1 MSHITTIKTE
11 IRDLDALRSACT
23 ECGAVFVEG
32 QTTYQ
37 WFGESVGDYPLPE
50 GITKEKLGHCS
61 HAIRV
66 PGVEYEI
73 GVVQKPNGHWTL
85 AYDFWGPGQGLLQKF
100 GEGCQRLLQLY
111 AVHKTIHEARKKG
124 YTAQRQQL
132 KDGSVKLVLL
142 ATGGAA

>member
-11 IRDLDALRSACT
+11 IRDLDALKGACA
-23 ECGAVFVEG
+23 ECGVAFIEG

-50 GITKEKLGHCS
+50 GVTKEQLGKCS

-66 PGVEYEI
+66 PGVAYEI

-85 AYDFWGPGQGLLQKF
+85 AYDFWGPGEGLLQKF
-100 GEGCQRLLQLY
+100 GDGCRHLLLLY
-111 AVHKTIHEARKKG
+111 AVHKTVREDRKKG
-124 YTAQRQQL
+124 RHSAEP
-132 KDGSVKLVLL
+132 
-142 ATGGAA
+142 AT